1 MFHAGYCD
9 YNRSNPDYD
18 KIDRP
23 GGSGDYL
30 FLHLITPMKI
40 RMGPEIITTRENAFL
55 LYTPG
60 VSQNYQAVRRFKNS
74 FIHFTCDDDRFLTD
88 YDLPANQVVYLPDPG
103 SVNTLFKNIYVESV
117 LKQNYQARQIDLLMH
132 QLFIL
137 FSRQLHSYP
146 NASGI
151 PADFYEQFC
160 KARIE
165 ILTHI
170 DREWNTANMAALTNL
185 GVSQFYSYYKLFFNR
200 SPKAELLDAR
210 LERAKYLLRVEV
222 MPVGQAAAQAGFTN
236 LSHFTRYFKRE
247 CGLTPSEYAR
257 RTH

>member
-103 SVNTLFKNIYVESV
+103 SVIHC
-117 LKQNYQARQIDLLMH
+117 LKIFMW
-132 QLFIL
+132 
-137 FSRQLHSYP
+137 
-146 NASGI
+146 
-151 PADFYEQFC
+151 
-160 KARIE
+160 KA
-165 ILTHI
+165 
-170 DREWNTANMAALTNL
+170 
-185 GVSQFYSYYKLFFNR
+185 F
-200 SPKAELLDAR
+200 
-210 LERAKYLLRVEV
+210 
-222 MPVGQAAAQAGFTN
+222 
-236 LSHFTRYFKRE
+236 
-247 CGLTPSEYAR
+247 
-257 RTH
+257 